1 MLLIFCNIYYKK
13 LFSDK
18 GDAVKNFSIKTK
30 VLSALLIPFI
40 MLTFYTVSNVVRD
53 SGLLRKAVSLQKF
66 VDFSVSVNALVHELQ
81 KERGLSAGYMSGGET
96 LFKDN
101 LEIQFEST
109 DKALLQVRDIL
120 SNKLSGS
127 SNTVKAMNSLKDLDS
142 VRSSTMSRTANSP
155 DIISYYTGIN
165 KLFINSVSEI
175 SSDMDD
181 QQLVKDIISYTN
193 FMNAK
198 ELTGQMR
205 AVMASVFADG
215 KFTDGMYE
223 KYLRLTSERKT
234 YMDSFV
240 WTARKQYRESAETA
254 ENAPYSIE
262 AAKMEQTAAEKLT
275 DLNEDAGKWFS
286 LMTEKIDSMK
296 NTEDLIAATMTSY
309 MNGQI
314 SSAKRQLILT
324 GAAAVVG
331 FIAFAS
337 LIYVLLLS
345 VIGNIR
351 MLINLTAQLNEGDGD
366 LTRRIKV
373 TNKDEIGKLADNV
386 NCFIENIQVLVGGAA
401 KSVSVVASG
410 TTQLAASVEEL
421 SVTFGEQSKE
431 ISGIAAAMNEM
442 SATAVSI
449 EDNIRDVEKAA
460 ESAAESIDDGSRELD
475 SIVKLITDVKYDSD
489 SLAQTIKKLGETS
502 HEIGDIVKVINE
514 IADQTNLLALNAAI
528 EAARAGEAGRG
539 FAVVADEV
547 RKLAEKT
554 QSATGEI
561 ISIVTLFRTE
571 TENAV
576 KGAEKTSA
584 NIDRCVSQS
593 ENTKNSFSRINKAVM
608 DASDKNTVITV
619 SVNEQSEAIQHTGQ
633 STAGISA
640 GIEQSAAA
648 VDEIAETL
656 NSLEITAESLR
667 QAVEK
672 FKY

>member
-1 MLLIFCNIYYKK
+1 
-13 LFSDK
+13 
-18 GDAVKNFSIKTK
+18 
-30 VLSALLIPFI
+30 

-120 SNKLSGS
+120 NNKLSGS
-127 SNTVKAMNSLKDLDS
+127 SNTVKAMNSLKNLDS
-142 VRSSTMSRTANSP
+142 IRLSTMDRTANSP
-155 DIISYYTGIN
+155 DIINYYTEIN

-373 TNKDEIGKLADNV
+373 TNRDEIGKLADNV

-460 ESAAESIDDGSRELD
+460 ESAAESIDDGRKELD

-571 TENAV
+571 TENAA

>member
-1 MLLIFCNIYYKK
+1 M
-13 LFSDK
+13 
-18 GDAVKNFSIKTK
+18 KNFSIKTK

-142 VRSSTMSRTANSP
+142 VRSCTMSRTANSP

-475 SIVKLITDVKYDSD
+475 SVVKLITDVKYDSD

-633 STAGISA
+633 STAGIST

>member
-1 MLLIFCNIYYKK
+1 
-13 LFSDK
+13 
-18 GDAVKNFSIKTK
+18 
-30 VLSALLIPFI
+30 
-40 MLTFYTVSNVVRD
+40 
-53 SGLLRKAVSLQKF
+53 
-66 VDFSVSVNALVHELQ
+66 
-81 KERGLSAGYMSGGET
+81 
-96 LFKDN
+96 
-101 LEIQFEST
+101 
-109 DKALLQVRDIL
+109 
-120 SNKLSGS
+120 
-127 SNTVKAMNSLKDLDS
+127 
-142 VRSSTMSRTANSP
+142 
-155 DIISYYTGIN
+155 
-165 KLFINSVSEI
+165 
-175 SSDMDD
+175 
-181 QQLVKDIISYTN
+181 
-193 FMNAK
+193 
-198 ELTGQMR
+198 
-205 AVMASVFADG
+205 
-215 KFTDGMYE
+215 
-223 KYLRLTSERKT
+223 
-234 YMDSFV
+234 MDSFV

-254 ENAPYSIE
+254 ENASYSIE

-296 NTEDLIAATMTSY
+296 STEDLIAATMTSY

-314 SSAKRQLILT
+314 NSAKRQLILT
-324 GAAAVVG
+324 GTAAVVG

-337 LIYVLLLS
+337 LIYVILLS

-401 KSVSVVASG
+401 RSVSVVASG

-449 EDNIRDVEKAA
+449 EGNIRDVEKAA
-460 ESAAESIDDGSRELD
+460 DSAAESIDDGSRELD
-475 SIVKLITDVKYDSD
+475 SVVKLITDVKYDSD

-561 ISIVTLFRTE
+561 INIVNLFRTE

-593 ENTKNSFSRINKAVM
+593 ENTKNSFMRISKAVM

-633 STAGISA
+633 STAGIST

>member
-1 MLLIFCNIYYKK
+1 M
-13 LFSDK
+13 
-18 GDAVKNFSIKTK
+18 KNFSIKTK

-254 ENAPYSIE
+254 ENASYSIE

-296 NTEDLIAATMTSY
+296 STEDLIAATMTSY

-314 SSAKRQLILT
+314 NSAKRQLILT
-324 GAAAVVG
+324 GTAAVVG

-337 LIYVLLLS
+337 LIYVILLS

-401 KSVSVVASG
+401 RSVSVVASG

-449 EDNIRDVEKAA
+449 EGNIRDVEKAA
-460 ESAAESIDDGSRELD
+460 DSAAESIDDGSRELD

-561 ISIVTLFRTE
+561 INIVNLFRTE

-593 ENTKNSFSRINKAVM
+593 ENTKNSFMRISKAVM

>member
-1 MLLIFCNIYYKK
+1 M
-13 LFSDK
+13 
-18 GDAVKNFSIKTK
+18 KNFSIKTK

-120 SNKLSGS
+120 NNKLSGS
-127 SNTVKAMNSLKDLDS
+127 SNTVKAMNSLKNLDS
-142 VRSSTMSRTANSP
+142 IRLSTMDRTANSP
-155 DIISYYTGIN
+155 DIINYYTEIN

-373 TNKDEIGKLADNV
+373 TNRDEIGKLADNV

-460 ESAAESIDDGSRELD
+460 ESAAESIDDGRKELD

-571 TENAV
+571 TENAA

>member
-1 MLLIFCNIYYKK
+1 M
-13 LFSDK
+13 
-18 GDAVKNFSIKTK
+18 KNFSIKTK

-40 MLTFYTVSNVVRD
+40 MLTFYTISNVVTD
-53 SGLLRKAVSLQKF
+53 SVLLRKTVSLQKI

-81 KERGLSAGYMSGGET
+81 KERGLSAGYMSGGDA
-96 LFKDN
+96 LFKEN
-101 LEIQFEST
+101 LEMQFEST
-109 DKALLQVRDIL
+109 DKALLLVRDIL

-254 ENAPYSIE
+254 ENASYSIE

-296 NTEDLIAATMTSY
+296 STEDLIAATMTSY

-314 SSAKRQLILT
+314 NSAKRQLILT
-324 GAAAVVG
+324 GTAAVVG

-337 LIYVLLLS
+337 LIYVILLS

-401 KSVSVVASG
+401 RSVSVVASG

-449 EDNIRDVEKAA
+449 EGNIRDVEKAA
-460 ESAAESIDDGSRELD
+460 DSAAESIDDGSRELD
-475 SIVKLITDVKYDSD
+475 SVVKLITDVKYDSD

-561 ISIVTLFRTE
+561 INIVNLFRTE

-593 ENTKNSFSRINKAVM
+593 ENTKNSFMRISKAVM

-633 STAGISA
+633 STAGIST

>member
-1 MLLIFCNIYYKK
+1 M
-13 LFSDK
+13 
-18 GDAVKNFSIKTK
+18 KNFSIKTK

-324 GAAAVVG
+324 GTAAVVG

>member
-1 MLLIFCNIYYKK
+1 
-13 LFSDK
+13 
-18 GDAVKNFSIKTK
+18 VKNFSIKTK

-324 GAAAVVG
+324 GTAAVVG

>member
-1 MLLIFCNIYYKK
+1 M
-13 LFSDK
+13 
-18 GDAVKNFSIKTK
+18 KNFSIKTK